1 MSINILDSS
10 TINKIAAGE
19 VVERP
24 ASVVKELVENAIDA
38 GASAVTVEIKDG
50 GTTLIR
56 VTDNGCGI
64 HKEEVKIA
72 FLRHS
77 TSKIKTAADL
87 LGISSLGFRGE
98 ALSSISAVS
107 QVELITKCPDELS
120 GVRYRID
127 GGEEKAFED
136 VGAPDGTTFLVR
148 NLFYNTPARRK
159 FLKTPATEA
168 GYVSSV
174 MEHLCMSHP
183 DISFR
188 FINNSQPK
196 LQTVGND
203 NLRDV
208 IYAVYGRDISANL
221 IEINEKFDTFSIN
234 GYIGKPSVCRGNR
247 NYENYYIN
255 GRYIKNSIVSKAI
268 EEGYAPFIMQHKYP
282 FTAFHITIEPELL
295 DVNVHPSKMELRFA
309 NSPYI
314 YDCVRNAI
322 MEALSRKEL
331 IVDAVLDDKV
341 LPVMKQESDAATFT
355 KAAETV
361 PVPAP
366 AIVQPVPPMPV
377 TPAKPVQPQP
387 VRMPE
392 PFETRRAAVYDT
404 GKLKPDYEQ
413 LKLFDRPELL
423 KEENKKSIKIIG
435 QVFDTYWIIEFEKNM
450 YIIDQHA
457 AHEKVLFERFMKRYK
472 EHNISTQFISPPEII
487 KVSMQ
492 EAVIL
497 KDNMQEF
504 GKFGYEIES
513 FGGDEYAISGIPADF
528 AGASPKDLLLEIL
541 DDLSGAGQKSTP
553 ESIKDRIATMSCK
566 AAVKGNNKLSY
577 AEAKELIDELMELDN
592 PYNCPHGRPTLITIS
607 KYDLEKKFKRII

>member
-1 MSINILDSS
+1 MSINILDSN

-24 ASVVKELVENAIDA
+24 SSVVKELVENAIDA
-38 GASAVTVEIKDG
+38 GANAVTVEIKDG

-64 HKEEVKIA
+64 HKEEVKVA

-107 QVELITKCPDELS
+107 QVELITKCPESLS

-127 GGEEKAFED
+127 GGAEKELED

-188 FINNSQPK
+188 FINNNQPK
-196 LQTVGND
+196 LQTVGNG
-203 NLRDV
+203 NLKDV
-208 IYAVYGRDISANL
+208 IYAVYGREISANL
-221 IEINEKFDTFSIN
+221 IEIHEKFDT
-234 GYIGKPSVCRGNR
+234 
-247 NYENYYIN
+247 YENYYIN
-255 GRYIKNSIVSKAI
+255 GRYIRNSIVSKAV
-268 EEGYAPFIMQHKYP
+268 EEGFAPFIMQHKYP
-282 FTAFHITIEPELL
+282 FTAFHIAIEPELL

-314 YDCVRNAI
+314 YDCVRNAV

-341 LPVMKQESDAATFT
+341 VPSVLASPADNAASVKEKTADNTESAAIEKTPDSVSFT
-355 KAAETV
+355 KAV
-361 PVPAP
+361 PVHTDDRPA
-366 AIVQPVPPMPV
+366 
-377 TPAKPVQPQP
+377 
-387 VRMPE
+387 RMPE
-392 PFETRRAAVYDT
+392 PFETKRAAEYDT
-404 GKLKPDYEQ
+404 TALKPDYTQ

-435 QVFDTYWIIEFEKNM
+435 QVFDTYWIIEFENNM

-457 AHEKVLFERFMKRYK
+457 AHEKVLFERFMKRYN
-472 EHNISTQFISPPEII
+472 EHTISTQYISPPEII
-487 KVSMQ
+487 KVSLQ
-492 EAVIL
+492 EDNIL
-497 KDNMQEF
+497 KEHMAEF
-504 GKFGYEIES
+504 NKFGYEIES

-541 DDLSGAGQKSTP
+541 DDMSGAGVKITP
-553 ESIKDRIATMSCK
+553 DSIKDRIATMSCK

-577 AEAKELIDELMELDN
+577 AEARELIDELMELDN
-592 PYNCPHGRPTLITIS
+592 PYNCPHGRPTLITMS